1 MLSYIIRRILLMIPT
16 LLGITLLV
24 FLVMAL
30 SPGGITGT
38 LLSAQGTMDPV
49 ARRLRQEYLER
60 RYGLDRPLL
69 VQYGRWLNRV
79 SPIGFRTY
87 TQDEP
92 AVVKAT
98 AEAEAA
104 AKNLPAD
111 ARRPRPNPDVG
122 DIKWGIPW
130 FKTPD
135 LGESFM
141 RQRPVSAI
149 VKETLPV
156 TLLLNLVSI
165 PIVYAIAITVGI
177 YSARHRGKLL
187 DVASGTVFLGLWSI
201 PTMWAGVMMLGFLA
215 DRRYLGWFP
224 TDGLHDVRAEL
235 MPFLPRWGAGGL
247 ERGWLLDWI
256 WHLVLPVICLSY
268 TGFAFLS
275 KLMRAA
281 VLENLSADFART
293 ARAKGLPENAVL
305 FRHVLSNSLL
315 PLITMAA
322 TILPGML
329 GGSIVVERIFT
340 ISGMGNLTVES
351 IMLKDQEVV
360 LSLTLVIAVVS
371 VMSVL
376 IADVC
381 YAVADPRITYD

>member
-60 RYGLDRPLL
+60 RYGLDKPLM

-79 SPIGFRTY
+79 SPIG
-87 TQDEP
+87 
-92 AVVKAT
+92 VKERGAGFPSNW
-98 AEAEAA
+98 
-104 AKNLPAD
+104 K
-111 ARRPRPNPDVG
+111 VG
-122 DIKWGIPW
+122 LKP
-130 FKTPD
+130 PD

-149 VKETLPV
+149 VKETLPI

-165 PIVYAIAITVGI
+165 PIVYAIAVTVGI
-177 YSARHRGKLL
+177 YAARGRGKWL
-187 DVASGTVFLGLWSI
+187 DVTSGTVFLALWSI
-201 PTMWAGVMMLGFLA
+201 PIMWTGVMMLGFLA
-215 DRRYLGWFP
+215 NRDYLPWFP
-224 TDGLHDVRAEL
+224 TAGLHDTRADL
-235 MPFLPRWGAGGL
+235 MPFLPRWGAGGW

-315 PLITMAA
+315 PLITIAA

-329 GGSIVVERIFT
+329 GGSLIVERIFT

-371 VMSVL
+371 LVSLLV
-376 IADVC
+376 ADIC
-381 YAVADPRITYD
+381 YALADPRITYE